1 MYWHCLGAL
10 WLCGPAV
17 EEPRGGNGVTTRSPE
32 RRKAPGGVLVEK
44 EAVGVGSVGLKVYKA
59 YVAA

>member
-1 MYWHCLGAL
+1 VLVDGQ
-10 WLCGPAV
+10 AV
-17 EEPRGGNGVTTRSPE
+17 EGQRGGKGVTTRSPE

-59 YVAA
+59 YVTA